1 MLTLMN
7 LQVMLEQICC
17 FIHETLFVKVPW
29 VVSVAHDPFVECAII
44 NGNCWENDE
53 RCIFQ
58 NYWMNLVNTLC
69 FVGAN
74 SSWEEVWFPCT
85 LMEDPKSNVPFD
97 VGKRTFV
104 PFDVG
109 KRTFIKLFAFAF
121 ISAIYATSLL
131 EFRPA
136 LISFW
141 YSQLVHPLWLV
152 IYH

>member
-7 LQVMLEQICC
+7 FQVMLEQICC

-29 VVSVAHDPFVECAII
+29 VVSVAHDPFVECAVIK
-44 NGNCWENDE
+44 GNCWENDE

-58 NYWMNLVNTLC
+58 NYRMNLVNTLC
-69 FVGAN
+69 FVEAN
-74 SSWEEVWFPCT
+74 SSWEEVLFPCT
-85 LMEDPKSNVPFD
+85 LMEDPKSN
-97 VGKRTFV
+97 V

-121 ISAIYATSLL
+121 ISAIYAISLL

-136 LISFW
+136 LISFR
-141 YSQLVHPLWLV
+141 YSQLAHHLWLV